1 MTSNNVIVFPKENK
15 NFKTSISIEE
25 IHHNV
30 EMMNQY
36 HIQETIAN
44 IAPMLFN
51 QLEVAG
57 FYLGDDEDEDDIE
70 HIREMAFI
78 IESLR
83 SFMFKH
89 YGLYHPFHKLTEEIF
104 EKELTDEGALKIV
117 DKVTINFKD
126 EEESD
131 NR

>member
-1 MTSNNVIVFPKENK
+1 MNSNNVIVFPKENK
-15 NFKTSISIEE
+15 NFKKVISIDE

-44 IAPMLFN
+44 VVPIIFN
-51 QLEVAG
+51 HLEVAG
-57 FYLGDDEDEDDIE
+57 FYLGNDDDENDLEQ
-70 HIREMAFI
+70 IRDMAFI

-83 SFMFKH
+83 SFMSKH
-89 YGLYHPFHKLTEEIF
+89 YGIYHPFQKLTDNIF
-104 EKELTDEGALKIV
+104 EEELTDEGALKVV
-117 DKVTINFKD
+117 DEISINLKD

-131 NR
+131 NS